1 MKKKSKKQKRNG
13 FHGIGTKMVVAFM
26 VPIAMIILLGT
37 VCFITAKQAML
48 EQAKKSI
55 TDTINAKASYLSL
68 GFENINSRS
77 TELLSMTEMQFYYQ
91 NPRLN
96 PDNLTEDQSKAK
108 QAIQKRMLNMQN
120 ISDFIYHIYI
130 FGNIGRGITTTQAK
144 MNLDTF
150 DRFNETEEGQQ
161 ILNSPNTYGVIG
173 THPYLEEINNID
185 NKQYDCSDYALSI
198 WRKYNFNTNIYVLID
213 IKQSTIDSALRDINF
228 GANSFS
234 AFLVPG
240 GKDSVVAGFHET
252 EDDVT
257 KKEDLPS
264 ISQLS
269 CAQAAMISEEQNSTE
284 TITLNGERYIFASAK
299 VGSTGTLLCGIVPES
314 SLLTETN
321 NIKYITLFLV
331 FSSIIIAGVICVLF
345 SRSLRKGV
353 KDIIKPLTSAAKG
366 DFSVSFSSKRNDEFR
381 IISDSITDMITGV
394 RELLHN
400 MEEVSNKVAISTD
413 EVHNNTKHILSASKG
428 IATAIA
434 EIEHGVASQASDS
447 EQCVIQMSDLA
458 EQIQT
463 VYHYTDD
470 FNKITLSTKQQVTE
484 GIRLMDDLNSKS
496 KATADITSTI
506 SSDIKELDDLS
517 GTIGSI
523 IVVMNEIA
531 AQTNLLSL
539 NASIEAARA
548 GDAGLGF
555 AVVATEIRK
564 LADESVHASEKI
576 SDIIHKIEEKTN
588 RTIQNV
594 MKADN
599 IVTNQ
604 TNSLTLTIDSF
615 ETINHSVDQLVN
627 NMQMIL
633 NGMRDMEA
641 AKETTVDA
649 IESISAI
656 SEETASV
663 SVEVEEN
670 ANRQMELI
678 QSLSETVSILSKNA
692 SNMQEEISHFKL

>member
-1 MKKKSKKQKRNG
+1 
-13 FHGIGTKMVVAFM
+13 
-26 VPIAMIILLGT
+26 
-37 VCFITAKQAML
+37 
-48 EQAKKSI
+48 
-55 TDTINAKASYLSL
+55 
-68 GFENINSRS
+68 
-77 TELLSMTEMQFYYQ
+77 
-91 NPRLN
+91 
-96 PDNLTEDQSKAK
+96 
-108 QAIQKRMLNMQN
+108 
-120 ISDFIYHIYI
+120 
-130 FGNIGRGITTTQAK
+130 
-144 MNLDTF
+144 
-150 DRFNETEEGQQ
+150 
-161 ILNSPNTYGVIG
+161 
-173 THPYLEEINNID
+173 
-185 NKQYDCSDYALSI
+185 
-198 WRKYNFNTNIYVLID
+198 
-213 IKQSTIDSALRDINF
+213 
-228 GANSFS
+228 
-234 AFLVPG
+234 
-240 GKDSVVAGFHET
+240 
-252 EDDVT
+252 
-257 KKEDLPS
+257 
-264 ISQLS
+264 
-269 CAQAAMISEEQNSTE
+269 
-284 TITLNGERYIFASAK
+284 
-299 VGSTGTLLCGIVPES
+299 
-314 SLLTETN
+314 
-321 NIKYITLFLV
+321 
-331 FSSIIIAGVICVLF
+331 
-345 SRSLRKGV
+345 
-353 KDIIKPLTSAAKG
+353 
-366 DFSVSFSSKRNDEFR
+366 
-381 IISDSITDMITGV
+381 
-394 RELLHN
+394 
-400 MEEVSNKVAISTD
+400 
-413 EVHNNTKHILSASKG
+413 
-428 IATAIA
+428 
-434 EIEHGVASQASDS
+434 
-447 EQCVIQMSDLA
+447 
-458 EQIQT
+458 
-463 VYHYTDD
+463 
-470 FNKITLSTKQQVTE
+470 
-484 GIRLMDDLNSKS
+484 MDDLNSKS